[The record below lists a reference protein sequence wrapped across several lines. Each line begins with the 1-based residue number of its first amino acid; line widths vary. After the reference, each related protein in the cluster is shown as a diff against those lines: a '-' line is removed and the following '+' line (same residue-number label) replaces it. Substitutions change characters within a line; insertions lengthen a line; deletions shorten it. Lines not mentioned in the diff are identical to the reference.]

1 MNARVYWVKACFKNW
16 AHLCNV
22 KQVKKEIRD
31 CEVECE
37 SENLKLKMQRA
48 LFDKYRK
55 EKEAQISA
63 NQAEANLHEQR
74 EV

>member
-1 MNARVYWVKACFKNW
+1 
-16 AHLCNV
+16 
-22 KQVKKEIRD
+22 
-31 CEVECE
+31 
-37 SENLKLKMQRA
+37 MQRA